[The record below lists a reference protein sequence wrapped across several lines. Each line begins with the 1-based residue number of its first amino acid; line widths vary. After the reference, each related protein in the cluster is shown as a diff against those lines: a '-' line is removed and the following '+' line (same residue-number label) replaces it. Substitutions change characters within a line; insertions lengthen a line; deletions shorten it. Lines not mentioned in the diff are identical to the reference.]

1 MAHGLRRF
9 FISRLLPLLEISKI
23 GIAQEHFLVEVVHV
37 ANRRRLGQLPVLIE
51 KVERSEHP
59 VQVALAGHGTG
70 SAGPLFQHAPQGAVV
85 RSAGRRGAVWYKIA
99 SQAGRSDTGP
109 RYRAADR
116 VAKASTRAC
125 LPPTLALSRAQPTA

>member
-23 GIAQEHFLVEVVHV
+23 GIAQEHFLVEVVQV

-59 VQVALAGHGTG
+59 VQVAWPGMALAAPARSSSTRRKALSFALPAG
-70 SAGPLFQHAPQGAVV
+70 AGPSGTRSLPRPAVQIPAPVTEPPIV
-85 RSAGRRGAVWYKIA
+85 LLK
-99 SQAGRSDTGP
+99 
-109 RYRAADR
+109 R
-116 VAKASTRAC
+116 V
-125 LPPTLALSRAQPTA
+125 LALACRPR